1 MAPRFPL
8 YLWRKAAEP
17 RWAIAHEETL
27 QARARG
33 GLAII
38 SRPGRRRLQLE
49 IVCKSRTAQKLVSE
63 FGGRGKKLPRDWLK
77 RFARAQESR
86 PLKIG
91 KRLLIFN
98 VGGTSASRVS
108 RHKGRSHIFIPAGA
122 AFGTGDHA
130 TTALSLRLLEQLT
143 RQWNAGWSIVDLGT
157 GSGILALSAKCL
169 GAEHVVAIDLDPVAI
184 STAKTNAQL
193 NNIDNVDF
201 RVGNLRRWKPAH
213 TIDIVTANLFSE
225 LLIEILPK
233 IKRGRWLILSGV
245 LRDQEKEFIYALRRN
260 KIDIVQVRRR
270 GKWVAVLAKTI

>member
-1 MAPRFPL
+1 
-8 YLWRKAAEP
+8 
-17 RWAIAHEETL
+17 
-27 QARARG
+27 
-33 GLAII
+33 
-38 SRPGRRRLQLE
+38 LQLE
-49 IVCKSRTAQKLVSE
+49 IVCKSRTDAQKLVSE

-77 RFARAQESR
+77 RFARIYETR

-98 VGGTSASRVS
+98 LGGTSAARLS
-108 RHKGRSHIFIPAGA
+108 RHKGRSHIFIPAGG

-157 GSGILALSAKCL
+157 GSGILALSAKCF

-193 NNIDNVDF
+193 NKIDNV
-201 RVGNLRRWKPAH
+201 
-213 TIDIVTANLFSE
+213 VTANLFSQ

-233 IKRGRWLILSGV
+233 LKRGRWLILSGV
-245 LRDQEKEFIYALRRN
+245 LRDQEKEFIYALRRS

-270 GKWVAVLAKTI
+270 GKWIAVLAKTI

>member
-1 MAPRFPL
+1 M
-8 YLWRKAAEP
+8 AEP
-17 RWAIAHEETL
+17 RWTIAHEETL

-38 SRPGRRRLQLE
+38 SSPGRRRLQLE
-49 IVCKSRTAQKLVSE
+49 IVCKSRTDAQKLVSE

-77 RFARAQESR
+77 RFARANETKR

-98 VGGTSASRVS
+98 VGGTPASRVS
-108 RHKGRSHIFIPAGA
+108 RHKGHSHIFIPAGA
-122 AFGTGDHA
+122 AFGTGDHV

-184 STAKTNAQL
+184 STAETNAQL
-193 NNIDNVDF
+193 NKIDNVDF
-201 RVGNLRRWKPAH
+201 RVGDVRRWKPAH
-213 TIDIVTANLFSE
+213 RIDIVTANLFSQ

-233 IKRGRWLILSGV
+233 LKRGRWLILSGV
-245 LRDQEKEFIYALRRN
+245 LRDQEKEFIYALRRS

-270 GKWVAVLAKTI
+270 GKWSAVLAKTI

>member
-1 MAPRFPL
+1 VA
-8 YLWRKAAEP
+8 KSGGAAMGDRSRGNVAGARS
-17 RWAIAHEETL
+17 RWACNYLETGTQTIAIGDCL
-27 QARARG
+27 QVANCA
-33 GLAII
+33 
-38 SRPGRRRLQLE
+38 
-49 IVCKSRTAQKLVSE
+49 KLVSE

-184 STAKTNAQL
+184 STAKQM
-193 NNIDNVDF
+193 
-201 RVGNLRRWKPAH
+201 R
-213 TIDIVTANLFSE
+213 S
-225 LLIEILPK
+225 
-233 IKRGRWLILSGV
+233 
-245 LRDQEKEFIYALRRN
+245 
-260 KIDIVQVRRR
+260 
-270 GKWVAVLAKTI
+270 